1 MYVLLL
7 RNSSFFFLFCCF
19 SVRFSLKI
27 SVRLIFLFDRIA
39 RKRFL
44 AQVGSLPVFGVT
56 GWNMRQDYAY
66 FEHKLSLTSS
76 IEEAVGYDEITLPLG
91 TPVALSRFDSIV
103 NGLS

>member
-1 MYVLLL
+1 M
-7 RNSSFFFLFCCF
+7 
-19 SVRFSLKI
+19 
-27 SVRLIFLFDRIA
+27 
-39 RKRFL
+39 
-44 AQVGSLPVFGVT
+44 FGVT